1 MAELLQKIDFLYK
14 EGRNQQGKHKEA
26 LLLAIQHIKESH
38 IAISDEKMK
47 MEVEF
52 KEAAA
57 KQEQQLTDAR
67 MALTEE
73 KKISL
78 ALKETAAKQA
88 HELDDA
94 QMEKMQMELEF
105 KEAAAKQEQQ
115 LKDARMALIE
125 EKNISLA
132 EKKAAQKKEH
142 QLQTEKTQLEEEKM
156 VFLKEVEAL
165 QQHKQQIERNN
176 AELER
181 ENKELKKELQERSKR
196 SPHLEPF
203 SNETEE
209 QNIEQQVH
217 SVTQSAQVKPYST
230 QDTLDFVHTVTQATN
245 RKPTPPSKYRRINN
259 VAYTGP
265 NSFVMVEDIQEILRD
280 GELGYE
286 IINTY
291 AQLLLEEYDNLPNFC
306 LIESQQKRSYIFSAD
321 LMRLAITKYICSEMR
336 VSRLEH
342 FSSTACMCPTPK
354 QQPNSNS
361 EALQRKIQETQDRHY
376 AQFLE
381 DEEMLQDM
389 DEDDEDMDEDTD
401 EDTDEDDED
410 EEEEEDTPPPNPP
423 QSPEPRVD

>member
-1 MAELLQKIDFLYK
+1 
-14 EGRNQQGKHKEA
+14 
-26 LLLAIQHIKESH
+26 
-38 IAISDEKMK
+38 MK

-209 QNIEQQVH
+209 QNIKQQVH

-245 RKPTPPSKYRRINN
+245 RKPTPPSKYRRIKQKTSQGTRKLNVDPIYTYPLLDKRADEEMKMQTDGPTDQKKLKKLNSHHMQVLKLLPQPTLQLIKDMWANTSPNIKTLSSSNSN

-286 IINTY
+286 
-291 AQLLLEEYDNLPNFC
+291 
-306 LIESQQKRSYIFSAD
+306 
-321 LMRLAITKYICSEMR
+321 RLAITKYICSEMR

-342 FSSTACMCPTPK
+342 FSSTARMCPTPK
-354 QQPNSNS
+354 QQPNSLDCGPIVCYIIQHYINNDVDGIAQS
-361 EALQRKIQETQDRHY
+361 LTKHHVRKIRADITHKILSHKSRSWT
-376 AQFLE
+376 LE
-381 DEEMLQDM
+381 MHKS
-389 DEDDEDMDEDTD
+389 
-401 EDTDEDDED
+401 
-410 EEEEEDTPPPNPP
+410 EEEARRLHMA
-423 QSPEPRVD
+423 S